1 MNEADALGQPSLS
14 PQPCLSQPTVAKVV
28 HTRICF
34 PRSHTGGGI
43 SLSSD
48 RMSPLIW
55 LTGSLDLFANF
66 PSSRLE
72 DQKGLDYE
80 QAASG
85 PCALG
90 ALTWE
95 LVLRK
100 PARAAELAGDKS
112 GLEKEDSL
120 RKTEPTMAKGLG
132 QVAVQEMTRV
142 SPGPLGPLREQTL
155 QEETKLLELLTG
167 RRLPAASPTGWE
179 PVRHL
184 RWLVAG
190 GTQEGSLVLTPC

>member
-1 MNEADALGQPSLS
+1 MGRPLPGPAHAG
-14 PQPCLSQPTVAKVV
+14 C
-28 HTRICF
+28 
-34 PRSHTGGGI
+34 SH
-43 SLSSD
+43 
-48 RMSPLIW
+48 
-55 LTGSLDLFANF
+55 GSRCFANL
-66 PSSRLE
+66 PGRQNWQE
-72 DQKGLDYE
+72 IKVGLRR
-80 QAASG
+80 Q
-85 PCALG
+85 
-90 ALTWE
+90 
-95 LVLRK
+95 
-100 PARAAELAGDKS
+100 
-112 GLEKEDSL
+112 L

-190 GTQEGSLVLTPC
+190 GTQEGSWVLTPC